1 MAFDFRGEAVRGL
14 VVLRDI
20 LDRLIGEEAA
30 PQTLPVD
37 VLETDEHFILY
48 AALPGIQPDDVV
60 VQVQGNLI
68 TIQASAKTADQ
79 QPWLIHERLS
89 APYARTV
96 VLPAGIAAEE
106 ASARL
111 ADGLLTLTL
120 PKAAPV
126 KTITFAPRLSAEET
140 TVHDAIR
147 EAEAIITA
155 HLEDLSATAPTEEVM
170 NLPAEQLFAEELFI
184 TEPLA
189 EEPATD
195 EPLAEEQATDEPLA
209 EESLA
214 SDLPDEEPGAAEE
227 ISAEM
232 IAVLATTASVDE
244 PPMIDEATGMAAAEE
259 IVIVEENTVEDAV
272 AAEEIEAEGEVAEE
286 SAAEHEEV
294 LETIATSETMVDGEL
309 ADAEPAALEAA
320 PEANM
325 AGAEETPLTA
335 EEAVPVLADTTAPD
349 LLADTLI
356 ADELAETRAD
366 IPLADVLEDDAAP
379 EPVGELTAAHEDS
392 HS

>member
-126 KTITFAPRLSAEET
+126 KTITLAPRLSAEET

-189 EEPATD
+189 EEP
-195 EPLAEEQATDEPLA
+195 ATDEPLA

-286 SAAEHEEV
+286 SAAEHKEV